1 MSKTNIEKISK
12 LKKGDAVLVYSDD
25 PRQKDLYYG
34 IEYVVSS
41 VRKDAIHVKD
51 KYDRRYKFD
60 ECGYGDYGMCI
71 FPGTKEELIEL
82 INYINNADASKKFM
96 YVTPYLTEVQRI
108 ISACPT
114 KNFQEPK
121 EYDNY
126 QNL

>member
-12 LKKGDAVLVYSDD
+12 LKKGDVVLVYSDD
-25 PRQKDLYYG
+25 PRQRDLYYG

-71 FPGTKEELIEL
+71 FPGTKEELIEYRKFL
-82 INYINNADASKKFM
+82 EFKKSVKEMFERKFN
-96 YVTPYLTEVQRI
+96 YLTKDKIDKILEI
-108 ISACPT
+108 IN
-114 KNFQEPK
+114 K
-121 EYDNY
+121 
-126 QNL
+126 